1 MHFPTQRQRRSR
13 KAARAPRGGH
23 CHHCRTRYTSVHTL
37 HSALAQCPMGFKG
50 GLTPRAYIA
59 ITGVSLST
67 ATRDLADM
75 VRKGAL
81 VRTGKRR
88 LARYLVNVPQRLHA
102 E

>member
-1 MHFPTQRQRRSR
+1 MPYGIQGRID
-13 KAARAPRGGH
+13 
-23 CHHCRTRYTSVHTL
+23 
-37 HSALAQCPMGFKG
+37 
-50 GLTPRAYIA
+50 PRAYIA

-88 LARYLVNVPQRLHA
+88 LARYLVNVPQRFDA